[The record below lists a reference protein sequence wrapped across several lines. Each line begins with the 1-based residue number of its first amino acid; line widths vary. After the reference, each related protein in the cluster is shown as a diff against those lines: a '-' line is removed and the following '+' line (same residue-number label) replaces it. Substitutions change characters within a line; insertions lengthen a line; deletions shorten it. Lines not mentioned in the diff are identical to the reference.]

1 MTNVKTI
8 SEIRHEN
15 LLTLIDEAGSAEA
28 LADAAGAS
36 AVYLSQVKNKAPD
49 SKTGKPRQIGDP
61 MARRLES
68 ACNKPAGWMDNVH
81 SWPAQV
87 QTVMAVME
95 HMTPWQLDQTVKI
108 VAALSEPIPKA
119 ANGE

>member
-1 MTNVKTI
+1 MSNVKTI

-15 LLTLIDEAGSAEA
+15 LLTLIDEMGSAEA
-28 LADAAGAS
+28 LAEAAGTS
-36 AVYLSQVKNKAPD
+36 SVYLSQVKNRSPD

-68 ACNKPAGWMDNVH
+68 ACKKPEGWMDNVH
-81 SWPAQV
+81 SWSAQV

-95 HMTPWQLDQTVKI
+95 NMTPWQLDQTVKI
-108 VAALSEPIPKA
+108 VAALSEPHPKA